1 MYCGMRQ
8 RYEKAILRLAISILD
23 NIFYDYG
30 SRGIRPREPKNLA
43 SLLGEF
49 TLHYSTLDYLG
60 SACLAVADE
69 RRLAATLRR
78 LHERNPTR
86 IAELRAAIAEFAQ
99 EDLARH
105 DTVLVDGWVLARAE
119 AEALALIHT
128 ARRG

>member
-1 MYCGMRQ
+1 MKR
-8 RYEKAILRLAISILD
+8 RYFGSLFLFSTM
-23 NIFYDYG
+23 FYTTMGRGVFAQG
-30 SRGIRPREPKNLA
+30 SPRDLA
-43 SLLGEF
+43 SLFGEF
-49 TLHYSTLDYLG
+49 TLHYPTVDYLG

-78 LHERNPTR
+78 LHERSPTR

>member
-1 MYCGMRQ
+1 MKR
-8 RYEKAILRLAISILD
+8 RYFGSLFLLLAIFSTTT
-23 NIFYDYG
+23 G
-30 SRGIRPREPKNLA
+30 RGVFAQRSPRDLA
-43 SLLGEF
+43 SLFGEF

-78 LHERNPTR
+78 LRERNPTR
-86 IAELRAAIAEFAQ
+86 IAELRVAIAELAQ